1 MKGSD
6 YEAVRA
12 HLVKDGRVL
21 MALSTRRS
29 IWTTFGGKVEPD
41 ETPDDTLY
49 RELQEELGIR
59 PTSYH
64 RLRDRDHAWDGARAR
79 IAVFVVTDWDGA
91 AQNLAR
97 HEHAAIQWFNADEIA
112 SLLMTEEARGE
123 LLAFLESPWGS
134 R

>member
-6 YEAVRA
+6 YQAVRA

-41 ETPDDTLY
+41 ETPDGTLY

-59 PTSYH
+59 PTLYH
-64 RLRDRDHAWDGARAR
+64 RLSDRDRAWNGARAR

-97 HEHAAIQWFNADEIA
+97 HEHAAIQWFNADEIT
-112 SLLMTEEARGE
+112 SLSMTEEAREE
-123 LLAFLESPWGS
+123 LLAFLES
-134 R
+134 RR